1 LRIPAAEVSL
11 DLRFDGNVFAV
22 KSLAGLQRRIAGLE
36 MIDEKNIRFCD
47 ANRESW
53 MLLLKEMILAPAILG
68 QPWRKVNI
76 IRLFNECRGAK
87 DNGLRYP
94 ESVIPNR
101 RLDEIVN
108 DLAALL
114 LRGKGD

>member
-1 LRIPAAEVSL
+1 LIC
-11 DLRFDGNVFAV
+11 DFDGNVFAV
-22 KSLAGLQRRIAGLE
+22 KSLAVLQRRIAGLE

-47 ANRESW
+47 ASGESW
-53 MLLLKEMILAPAILG
+53 MLLLKEMILAPDFPLKR
-68 QPWRKVNI
+68 WRKVDI
-76 IRLFNECRGAK
+76 IRLFNESHGAK

-94 ESVIPNR
+94 ESVILNR

-114 LRGKGD
+114 LRGKRD